1 VSTTTPPL
9 LTTTTEIR
17 LRRAAAR
24 KRITFG
30 VRNVFIAGLLV
41 LIPMVITV
49 KALWWLFV
57 YVDEIAQPLS
67 VRFLGR
73 PVLGIGLLITVAFVF
88 LAGLLFSKGP
98 LRILLDKVEDALDD
112 VPLVGTVYGTTKKV
126 LSGFQP
132 GEEGAFKRFVFARLP
147 GRMVPGFITGQF
159 TIREDGRE
167 PRRLFTVYVPTNHL
181 YVGDVLVLDVQ
192 DVIETELTVEDG
204 VSLILSTGASVPDRL
219 TRRVP

>member
-1 VSTTTPPL
+1 MSATPPVM
-9 LTTTTEIR
+9 TTTTEIR
-17 LRRAAAR
+17 LRRAAVR

-41 LIPMVITV
+41 LIPIVITF

-57 YVDEIAQPLS
+57 YVDEIAQPLA

-73 PVLGIGLLITVAFVF
+73 PVLGIGMLITVGFVF
-88 LAGLLFSKGP
+88 AAGLLFSKGP
-98 LRILLDKVEDALDD
+98 LRVLLDKLEDALDT

-132 GEEGAFKRFVFARLP
+132 GEEGAFQRFVFVQLP
-147 GRMVPGFITGQF
+147 GRMMPGFITGHF
-159 TIREDGRE
+159 VIREEARE
-167 PRRLFTVYVPTNHL
+167 RRLFTVYVPTNHL
-181 YVGDVLVLDVQ
+181 YVGDVLVIDEADV
-192 DVIETELTVEDG
+192 VETELSVEDG

-219 TRRVP
+219 TRRRP